1 MIINK
6 VIINNF
12 FCYLGSDNV
21 VNFSKGLNIISA
33 PNSAGKSQLFNT
45 FYWTFFDKVYVD
57 KDGQLGKKE
66 WKNSNSVIT
75 CPDKLLNESSE
86 GDLISSSVEISLTS
100 SFHENI
106 DQENDLVD
114 YNFIKTVVY
123 KKTGG
128 ELIII
133 SKPELVISYE
143 KGGETEYIQSHLH
156 SNFLESIFPSS
167 IRRFMW
173 YQGETMDNL
182 YDFSNNIT
190 LRNAINEISY
200 YPMYDV
206 MDKIVQASSV
216 SIDEKVES
224 ILTKQNKLGNKEQEL
239 FREISELQRSI
250 ESKETQWGKLAN
262 EIAALEDD
270 YASVEDKLK
279 GFDEFLKIKT
289 DMVKYEADL
298 EITKEK
304 LENIDIT
311 SKELLVNK
319 WMLNGC
325 ESLIQ
330 AARPNLELLSEEI
343 QKFEQK
349 NNPVPANIPGP
360 EYIERMLADH
370 TCYICERDVEEDT
383 PPYEALKRRLNDF
396 ELNINHRIL
405 QENYTDLNKARAR
418 LAKELPG
425 IHDEI
430 KESAGERTALIKKR
444 NAIQKKLRNIFE
456 EVGDDQRENI
466 IKGAFNATQQM
477 SKLNL
482 LRQEISRKNRNK
494 DFINSE
500 VLRLKESLREKQS
513 LKDDIVKKTDTNLVE
528 SAAAEYIKMFVKS
541 IGKLRGI
548 AYDRLIEEIQNESN
562 RLYSLYLGNK
572 QQGKIEIVDGIR
584 IVDVATGET
593 LANLN
598 TGELVAQKL
607 AVANS
612 FLSLS
617 SKKLNR
623 SYPII
628 ADAPTSELDAENTYN
643 LTLNIGKSFE
653 QIIIMSKDYVALS
666 DTKIKSLID
675 EAGIVKYYKIENSK
689 IDIEGANSRTNKK
702 SFITEIK

>member
-250 ESKETQWGKLAN
+250 ESKE
-262 EIAALEDD
+262 
-270 YASVEDKLK
+270 
-279 GFDEFLKIKT
+279 
-289 DMVKYEADL
+289 
-298 EITKEK
+298 
-304 LENIDIT
+304 
-311 SKELLVNK
+311 
-319 WMLNGC
+319 
-325 ESLIQ
+325 
-330 AARPNLELLSEEI
+330 
-343 QKFEQK
+343 
-349 NNPVPANIPGP
+349 
-360 EYIERMLADH
+360 
-370 TCYICERDVEEDT
+370 
-383 PPYEALKRRLNDF
+383 
-396 ELNINHRIL
+396 
-405 QENYTDLNKARAR
+405 RA
-418 LAKELPG
+418 
-425 IHDEI
+425 
-430 KESAGERTALIKKR
+430 
-444 NAIQKKLRNIFE
+444 
-456 EVGDDQRENI
+456 
-466 IKGAFNATQQM
+466 
-477 SKLNL
+477 
-482 LRQEISRKNRNK
+482 
-494 DFINSE
+494 
-500 VLRLKESLREKQS
+500 
-513 LKDDIVKKTDTNLVE
+513 
-528 SAAAEYIKMFVKS
+528 
-541 IGKLRGI
+541 
-548 AYDRLIEEIQNESN
+548 
-562 RLYSLYLGNK
+562 
-572 QQGKIEIVDGIR
+572 
-584 IVDVATGET
+584 
-593 LANLN
+593 
-598 TGELVAQKL
+598 
-607 AVANS
+607 
-612 FLSLS
+612 
-617 SKKLNR
+617 
-623 SYPII
+623 
-628 ADAPTSELDAENTYN
+628 
-643 LTLNIGKSFE
+643 
-653 QIIIMSKDYVALS
+653 
-666 DTKIKSLID
+666 
-675 EAGIVKYYKIENSK
+675 
-689 IDIEGANSRTNKK
+689 
-702 SFITEIK
+702 